1 MGFLKKIT
9 PGFLL
14 DMYHWGLA
22 YLGAVFYGFP
32 SKKLIIIGVTGT
44 KGKTSTAYFIWRAL
58 NSAGMKTGMIGT
70 ISICVG
76 DEEKINNLH
85 MTMPGR
91 FIIQKN
97 LHRMLEGGCL
107 AAVIETTSEG
117 IKQWR
122 HKGIVYD
129 IAVFTNLTPEHIP
142 SHGSFE
148 NYRAMKQKVFQ
159 ELSSSFQKTVSHRK
173 IPKIIVANVDSAE
186 APHFLKFASDQKITF
201 GLSRGA
207 DIRAENVIE
216 KDLGVEFKIKNQN
229 IKLALLGKFNALN
242 ALPAVIIGE
251 IFKLEQ
257 RKIIEGIQG
266 LSKIPGRMEIVQK
279 TPFMVVVDFSYERE
293 SMTAALKSGRE
304 LLKKGSRLIVL
315 LGAPG
320 GGRDKSHRPIMG
332 QIAAQM
338 ADLMVVSTDEPYN
351 DDPLQIIND
360 ISEAATEAG
369 KREGINLFRIPDRR
383 EGIQRALSLAK
394 PGDVVIISGMG
405 ALQVRMIGN
414 KAVPWDDRTVVREEL
429 AKIKLG

>member
-1 MGFLKKIT
+1 ME
-9 PGFLL
+9 FLL
-14 DMYHWGLA
+14 GIYHWVLA

-58 NSAGMKTGMIGT
+58 NSAGVKTGMIGT
-70 ISICVG
+70 ISICIG
-76 DEEKINNLH
+76 NEEKINNLH

-97 LHRMLEGGCL
+97 LKRMLRGGCL

-148 NYRAMKQKVFQ
+148 NYRAMKQKVFK
-159 ELSSSFQKTVSHRK
+159 ELSSSFRKTISGRK
-173 IPKIIVANVDSAE
+173 IPKVIIINIDSPE

-201 GLSRGA
+201 GLSSAA
-207 DIRAENVIE
+207 DLRAENVDE

-242 ALPAVIIGE
+242 ALPAIAIGE
-251 IFKLEQ
+251 ILKLDP
-257 RKIIEGIQG
+257 KKVIQG
-266 LSKIPGRMEIVQK
+266 IEELSKIPGRMEIVQK
-279 TPFMVVVDFSYERE
+279 TPFMVIVDFSYERE
-293 SMTAALKSGRE
+293 SMTAALRSGRE

-332 QIAAQM
+332 QIAAQL
-338 ADLMVVSTDEPYN
+338 ADLIVVSTDEPYN

-360 ISEAATEAG
+360 IAEAAAKAG
-369 KREGINLFRIPDRR
+369 KREGMNLFKIPDRR
-383 EGIQRALSLAK
+383 EGIAQALSLAK
-394 PGDVVIISGMG
+394 PSDVVIIAGMG
-405 ALQVRMIGN
+405 ALQSRMIGN
-414 KAVPWDDRTVVREEL
+414 KAVPWDDRVVVREEL
-429 AKIKLG
+429 KKMNQ